1 MLLSYCF
8 CVQNYC
14 ESLSL
19 LQFWLQVKCNRLA
32 LLQKVLSCSTYK
44 NPLNIVNS
52 QVRSVL
58 AAMEKN
64 WCVFLQRICASF
76 VLCLP
81 VKLVSRVEPSPVLA
95 AVQL

>member
-1 MLLSYCF
+1 MSAKFVLLSYCF

-32 LLQKVLSCSTYK
+32 LLQKVVNCSTYK

-58 AAMEKN
+58 AAMQKN
-64 WCVFLQRICASF
+64 WS
-76 VLCLP
+76 LCLQNLFFFRIVFACKII
-81 VKLVSRVEPSPVLA
+81 VKV
-95 AVQL
+95 